1 MSTLNVD
8 TWEPESGSAAT
19 LMATG
24 DTVTV
29 PSGASLVVASG
40 ATINITGATQTGFP
54 TGGLLG
60 LVVYT
65 GDGTYT
71 PGGVANGTAADE
83 GNANVTKVVIE
94 VQGGGGGGGVAP
106 SSYPEYTLG
115 GSGGGYAKKFI
126 DVSAMKA
133 AGQTSTITVGVAG
146 SGSSTPAGAAGAD
159 GGDSSWASPTGAIT
173 LTVTG
178 VKGVGGYASYGIV
191 VGGAATGGDINIK
204 GGDAGWGGQYG
215 TLAGASILGN
225 AGKNGYV
232 TSGISTAGSG
242 YGAGGGGRYINTPA
256 SDASPGIVLIWEY
269 A

>member
-1 MSTLNVD
+1 MSKINVD
-8 TWEPESGSAAT
+8 TWEPESGTAAT

-71 PGGVANGTAADE
+71 KGGTSNGTAGDE
-83 GNANVTKVVIE
+83 GSADVTKVIIE
-94 VQGGGGGGGVAP
+94 VQGGGGGGGSSP
-106 SSYPEYTLG
+106 SSYPEYSLG

-126 DVSAMKA
+126 DVSSVTA
-133 AGQTSTITVGVAG
+133 SVITVG
-146 SGSSTPAGAAGAD
+146 AAGVGFNSSLGGQGTD
-159 GGDSSWASPTGAIT
+159 GGDSSWVDTASGGSS
-173 LTVTG
+173 TVTG

-191 VGGAATGGDINIK
+191 VGGSATGGDINIK

-215 TLAGASILGN
+215 TLAGASILGM

-232 TSGISTAGSG
+232 TSGISTAGGG
-242 YGAGGGGRYINTPA
+242 YGAGGGGRYINYPA
-256 SDASPGIVLIWEY
+256 SNASPGIVLIWEY